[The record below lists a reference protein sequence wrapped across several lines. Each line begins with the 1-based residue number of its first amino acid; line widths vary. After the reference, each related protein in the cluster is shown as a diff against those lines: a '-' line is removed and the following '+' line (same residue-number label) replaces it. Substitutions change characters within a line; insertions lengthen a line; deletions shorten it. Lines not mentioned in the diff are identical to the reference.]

1 METSEFFF
9 FVDSLLSKEVPRP
22 KGCDV
27 EFKPPSCP
35 AGGFAKPPKD
45 CWALKCFLHP
55 LNRAQQCPSPH
66 PREDRNGERQGKR
79 VSICG
84 LWIFWDILKCPKGTH
99 IHRADLNIPGNAPGW
114 KPEWE
119 VCWGPAWP
127 LCATVWNNSQFRP
140 FNASLRDVL
149 TGRAFEGHL
158 VHISLHPGSLS
169 HIYVFT
175 LCLLVQEGGGKASKV
190 S

>member
-1 METSEFFF
+1 MISQGGLLPPREVTETSELFFFF
-9 FVDSLLSKEVPRP
+9 FVDSLLFKEVPRP

-55 LNRAQQCPSPH
+55 LNRARQCPSPH

-114 KPEWE
+114 KPG
-119 VCWGPAWP
+119 VGGMLGPCMAA
-127 LCATVWNNSQFRP
+127 LCHRQEQLPIQALQC
-140 FNASLRDVL
+140 L
-149 TGRAFEGHL
+149 TQRRAHRKG
-158 VHISLHPGSLS
+158 I
-169 HIYVFT
+169 
-175 LCLLVQEGGGKASKV
+175 
-190 S
+190 